1 MDCEGA
7 VYYKIK
13 FKNNPATIEGVTPYT
28 TPERIREREKPYE
41 DVRTVVEA
49 RPAKP
54 TDKAVCE
61 YCGDR
66 VPVSKALL
74 KQYYSNGDWR
84 WGIFCDA
91 SCHNFRQMGAEG

>member
-1 MDCEGA
+1 MNCEGA

-28 TPERIREREKPYE
+28 TPERIREREKSYE

-61 YCGDR
+61 YCGER
-66 VPVSKALL
+66 VAVRKALL
-74 KQYYSNGDWR
+74 KRLADNIHISGDA
-84 WGIFCDA
+84 GKHLTVCDMVEIA
-91 SCHNFRQMGAEG
+91 QG